1 MGHGLWSNLA
11 TEEKRIE
18 HCSIGRVLFQAVP
31 DPVCFPVLFALIGP
45 VTVRFAVTLDEIAS
59 RSLQKSGT

>member
-1 MGHGLWSNLA
+1 MQVL
-11 TEEKRIE
+11 TEEL
-18 HCSIGRVLFQAVP
+18 HYSIGRVLFQAVP
-31 DPVCFPVLFALIGP
+31 VPVCFPVLFAFIGP

>member
-1 MGHGLWSNLA
+1 MTQGRMQNVPA
-11 TEEKRIE
+11 TSVWD
-18 HCSIGRVLFQAVP
+18 SIGRVLFQAVP
-31 DPVCFPVLFALIGP
+31 VPVCFPVLFALIGP